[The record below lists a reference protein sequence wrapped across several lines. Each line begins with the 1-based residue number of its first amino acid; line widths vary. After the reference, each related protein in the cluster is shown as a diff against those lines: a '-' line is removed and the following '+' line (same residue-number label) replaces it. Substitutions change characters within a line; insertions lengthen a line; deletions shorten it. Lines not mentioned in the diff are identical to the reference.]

1 VHVAAARQRL
11 ALITPTR
18 LALGGVFLAVA
29 LTGDTPDRSVVLAFV
44 VGALLVAFA
53 ALSDRRSVLRRKN
66 KEPEPLPPT
75 AVRDPSWRVV
85 LAAAY
90 PSTFGVAVLAVIG
103 LAAGNEVL
111 GAVLGGAVA
120 GLGLA
125 SAVGLVPLLA
135 WEHERAVRLYIGPHG
150 SRFVD

>member
-1 VHVAAARQRL
+1 LRVAAARQRL

-18 LALGGVFLAVA
+18 LVLGAVLLAVA
-29 LTGDTPDRSVVLAFV
+29 LTGDTRARSVVLAFV
-44 VGALLVAFA
+44 VGAVLVAFA
-53 ALSDRRSVLRRKN
+53 ALSDRRALLRQRDQ
-66 KEPEPLPPT
+66 EPEPLPPS

-85 LAAAY
+85 LVATY

-111 GAVLGGAVA
+111 GAILGGAVA

-125 SAVGLVPLLA
+125 SSVGLLSLLA
-135 WEHERAVRLYIGPHG
+135 WERERAVRLYVGPHG
-150 SRFVD
+150 RRFVD